1 MSTVFKKITTEKPCR
16 SDAMINNDKS
26 KNNLRVETNIQH
38 KTIHYGY
45 SKKMASG
52 FTLIELVIVVVILGL
67 LAATALPRLLDV
79 TADAEDATV
88 DGVAGGYATGVG
100 LVRAE
105 WELEGR
111 PVENNGTN
119 LTFVTIESLQV
130 GIDQDTG
137 YPTGQLN
144 TDSST
149 EDDQISTLD
158 CESIFNLIMQ
168 SAPTISS
175 DWNDR
180 PFENFRY
187 FTNVRTGVGSGGNDV
202 CYYYLTQTIKNRTT
216 EPTDNLAGNGFI
228 YDPRIG
234 QVIVFSNN

>member
-1 MSTVFKKITTEKPCR
+1 MMSHNNNLKIESIMPNKKINVDRIARAT
-16 SDAMINNDKS
+16 
-26 KNNLRVETNIQH
+26 
-38 KTIHYGY
+38 
-45 SKKMASG
+45 SG

-88 DGVAGGYATGVG
+88 DGVAGGFATGVG
-100 LVRAE
+100 LVRAK

-111 PVENNGTN
+111 PTANNGIN
-119 LTFVTIESLQV
+119 STFVTIESLQV

-144 TDSST
+144 TDSSS

-175 DWNDR
+175 NWNNR
-180 PFENFRY
+180 PFEDSRY
-187 FTNVRTGVGSGGNDV
+187 FTNVKPDEGSGGNDV
-202 CYYYLTQTIKNRTT
+202 CYYYLTQTIKNLNI
-216 EPTDNLAGNGFI
+216 EPVDNFAGNGFI

-234 QVIVFSNN
+234 QVKVFSNN

>member
-1 MSTVFKKITTEKPCR
+1 MMKTQKLNKLNLMPDKK
-16 SDAMINNDKS
+16 
-26 KNNLRVETNIQH
+26 QQ
-38 KTIHYGY
+38 
-45 SKKMASG
+45 G

-88 DGVAGGYATGVG
+88 DGVAGGFATGVG

-111 PVENNGTN
+111 PKENESTN
-119 LTFVTIESLQV
+119 RTFVTIESIQI
-130 GIDQDTG
+130 GIDKDTG
-137 YPTGQLN
+137 YPTGQLD
-144 TDSST
+144 TDSSS
-149 EDDQISTLD
+149 EDTQMSTLD

-168 SAPTISS
+168 SAPTITS
-175 DWNDR
+175 DWSLR
-180 PFENFRY
+180 PFENDRY
-187 FTNVRTGVGSGGNDV
+187 FTNVSTGAGSGGNDV
-202 CYYYLTQTIKNRTT
+202 CYYYLTQTIKNRTS
-216 EPTDNLAGNGFI
+216 EPTDNMAGNGFI

>member
-1 MSTVFKKITTEKPCR
+1 MTNKIK
-16 SDAMINNDKS
+16 SNN
-26 KNNLRVETNIQH
+26 NARVETNMQH
-38 KTIHYGY
+38 KTINVDYT
-45 SKKMASG
+45 KAMASG

-100 LVRAE
+100 LVRAK

-111 PVENNGTN
+111 PKENNGTN
-119 LTFVTIESLQV
+119 STFVSIESIQV

-137 YPTGQLN
+137 YPTGQLD
-144 TDSST
+144 TDSSS
-149 EDDQISTLD
+149 EDDQMSTLD

-180 PFENFRY
+180 PFEDFRY
-187 FTNVRTGVGSGGNDV
+187 FTNVRLGVGSGGNDV
-202 CYYYLTQTIKNRTT
+202 CYYYLTQTVKNRST

>member
-1 MSTVFKKITTEKPCR
+1 
-16 SDAMINNDKS
+16 MINNNKN
-26 KNNLRVETNIQH
+26 KNNNNKNKNNNNVRVETKMQH
-38 KTIHYGY
+38 KTLQY
-45 SKKMASG
+45 KNAARVASG

-111 PVENNGTN
+111 PKENNGTN
-119 LTFVTIESLQV
+119 STFVTIESLQV

-144 TDSST
+144 TDSSS
-149 EDDQISTLD
+149 EDDQMSTLD

-180 PFENFRY
+180 PFEDFRY

-202 CYYYLTQTIKNRTT
+202 CYYYLTQTVKNRST
-216 EPTDNLAGNGFI
+216 EPTNNLAGNGFI

>member
-1 MSTVFKKITTEKPCR
+1 MT
-16 SDAMINNDKS
+16 NN
-26 KNNLRVETNIQH
+26 NNSNNNAKVETNMKF
-38 KTIHYGY
+38 KTTHNGR
-45 SKKMASG
+45 SKSMASG

-88 DGVAGGYATGVG
+88 DGVAGGFATGVG

-111 PVENNGTN
+111 PKENNGTN
-119 LTFVTIESLQV
+119 STFVTIESIQV
-130 GIDQDTG
+130 GIDKDTG
-137 YPTGQLN
+137 YPTGQLD
-144 TDSST
+144 TDSSS
-149 EDDQISTLD
+149 EDDQMSTLD

-175 DWNDR
+175 DWNQR
-180 PFENFRY
+180 PFEDSRY
-187 FTNVRTGVGSGGNDV
+187 FTNVKAGVGSGGNDV
-202 CYYYLTQTIKNRTT
+202 CYYYLTQTIKNRTS

>member
-1 MSTVFKKITTEKPCR
+1 MTFVKKIASTKPCR
-16 SDAMINNDKS
+16 STTMSNESAIVDKN
-26 KNNLRVETNIQH
+26 KLH
-38 KTIHYGY
+38 KIILFGHTKRI
-45 SKKMASG
+45 ATG

-88 DGVAGGYATGVG
+88 EGVAGGYATGVG
-100 LVRAE
+100 LVRAK

-111 PVENNGTN
+111 PKENSSTN
-119 LTFVTIESLQV
+119 LTFVTIESIEV

-137 YPTGQLN
+137 YPTGQLS
-144 TDSST
+144 TDSSS

-175 DWNDR
+175 NWNDR
-180 PFENFRY
+180 PFEDFRY

-202 CYYYLTQTIKNRTT
+202 CYHYLTQTIKNRTT
-216 EPTDNLAGNGFI
+216 EPSDNLAGNGFI

>member
-1 MSTVFKKITTEKPCR
+1 MNHKNPLVRQNKPH
-16 SDAMINNDKS
+16 NT
-26 KNNLRVETNIQH
+26 LQ
-38 KTIHYGY
+38 YGHPQ
-45 SKKMASG
+45 KMLTG

-100 LVRAE
+100 LVRAK

-111 PVENNGTN
+111 PKANKASSK
-119 LTFVTIESLQV
+119 TFVTIEGIEV
-130 GIDQDTG
+130 GIDQNTG
-137 YPTGQLN
+137 YPTGQLD
-144 TDSST
+144 TDNSS
-149 EDDQISTLD
+149 EDDQMSTLD

-175 DWNDR
+175 DWDDR
-180 PFENFRY
+180 PFDDFRY
-187 FTNVRTGVGSGGNDV
+187 FTNVRTNEGSGGNDV
-202 CYYYLTQTIKNRTT
+202 CYYYLTQTIKNLIT
-216 EPTDNLAGNGFI
+216 EPANDLAGNGFI

>member
-1 MSTVFKKITTEKPCR
+1 MSNHPPK
-16 SDAMINNDKS
+16 
-26 KNNLRVETNIQH
+26 VETNMQH
-38 KTIHYGY
+38 KIINDGFTPRV
-45 SKKMASG
+45 ASG

-111 PVENNGTN
+111 PTENNGTN
-119 LTFVTIESLQV
+119 ATFVTIESLQV
-130 GIDQDTG
+130 GIDKDTG
-137 YPTGQLN
+137 YPTGQLD
-144 TDSST
+144 TDSSS
-149 EDDQISTLD
+149 EDDQMSTLD

-175 DWNDR
+175 NWNNR
-180 PFENFRY
+180 PFEDFRY

-202 CYYYLTQTIKNRTT
+202 CYYYLTQTIKNRST

>member
-1 MSTVFKKITTEKPCR
+1 MSKMNGTIEKNTQLNRIQCANTKK
-16 SDAMINNDKS
+16 SD
-26 KNNLRVETNIQH
+26 
-38 KTIHYGY
+38 
-45 SKKMASG
+45 SG

-100 LVRAE
+100 LVRAK

-111 PVENNGTN
+111 PKENNGTN
-119 LTFVTIESLQV
+119 LTFVTIESIQI

-144 TDSST
+144 TDSSS
-149 EDDQISTLD
+149 EDDQMSTLD

-180 PFENFRY
+180 PFEDFRY
-187 FTNVRTGVGSGGNDV
+187 FTNVRSGIGSGGNDV
-202 CYYYLTQTIKNRTT
+202 CYYYLTQTVKNRTT

>member
-1 MSTVFKKITTEKPCR
+1 MNGTIEKNTQLNRIQCANTKK
-16 SDAMINNDKS
+16 SD
-26 KNNLRVETNIQH
+26 
-38 KTIHYGY
+38 
-45 SKKMASG
+45 SG

-100 LVRAE
+100 LVRAK

-111 PVENNGTN
+111 PKENNGTN
-119 LTFVTIESLQV
+119 LTFVTIESIQI

-144 TDSST
+144 TDSSS
-149 EDDQISTLD
+149 EDDQMSTLD

-180 PFENFRY
+180 PFEDFRY
-187 FTNVRTGVGSGGNDV
+187 FTNVRSGIGSGGNDV
-202 CYYYLTQTIKNRTT
+202 CYYYLTQTVKNRTT

>member
-1 MSTVFKKITTEKPCR
+1 MNTLVKKIASKTPCR
-16 SDAMINNDKS
+16 STTMSSKS
-26 KNNLRVETNIQH
+26 GIVEKNKQH
-38 KTIHYGY
+38 KTIQYIH
-45 SKKMASG
+45 SRKIDSG

-100 LVRAE
+100 LVRAK

-111 PVENNGTN
+111 PSENNGTN
-119 LTFVTIESLQV
+119 LTFVTIESIEV

-144 TDSST
+144 TDSSS
-149 EDDQISTLD
+149 EDNQMSNLD

-175 DWNDR
+175 GWNDR
-180 PFENFRY
+180 PFEDFRY
-187 FTNVRTGVGSGGNDV
+187 FTNVRTDVGSGGNDV

>member
-1 MSTVFKKITTEKPCR
+1 MNYQNRAAKKNKR
-16 SDAMINNDKS
+16 H
-26 KNNLRVETNIQH
+26 NIIQ
-38 KTIHYGY
+38 YGHPQ
-45 SKKMASG
+45 KMASG

-88 DGVAGGYATGVG
+88 DGVAGGYATGVS
-100 LVRAE
+100 LVRAQ

-111 PVENNGTN
+111 PKENGGTN
-119 LTFVTIESLQV
+119 LTFVTIESLEV
-130 GIDQDTG
+130 GIDKDTG

-149 EDDQISTLD
+149 EDDQMSTLD
-158 CESIFNLIMQ
+158 CENIFNLIMQ

-175 DWNDR
+175 DWDER
-180 PFENFRY
+180 PFEDFRY
-187 FTNVRTGVGSGGNDV
+187 FTNVRTGEGSGGNDV
-202 CYYYLTQTIKNRTT
+202 CYYYLTQTVKNRST

>member
-1 MSTVFKKITTEKPCR
+1 MNYQNRAAKKNKR
-16 SDAMINNDKS
+16 H
-26 KNNLRVETNIQH
+26 NIIQ
-38 KTIHYGY
+38 YGHQQ
-45 SKKMASG
+45 KMASG

-88 DGVAGGYATGVG
+88 DGVAGGYATGVS
-100 LVRAE
+100 LVRAQ

-111 PVENNGTN
+111 PKENGGTN
-119 LTFVTIESLQV
+119 LTFVTIESLEV
-130 GIDQDTG
+130 GIDKDTG

-149 EDDQISTLD
+149 EDDQMSTLD
-158 CESIFNLIMQ
+158 CENIVNLIMQ

-175 DWNDR
+175 DWDER
-180 PFENFRY
+180 PFEDFRY
-187 FTNVRTGVGSGGNDV
+187 FTNVRTGEGSGGNDV
-202 CYYYLTQTIKNRTT
+202 CYYYLTQTVKNLST

>member
-1 MSTVFKKITTEKPCR
+1 MNKINGTLEKNTPFYSIQCANIKN
-16 SDAMINNDKS
+16 SD
-26 KNNLRVETNIQH
+26 
-38 KTIHYGY
+38 
-45 SKKMASG
+45 SG

-100 LVRAE
+100 LVRAK

-111 PVENNGTN
+111 PKENNGTN
-119 LTFVTIESLQV
+119 STFVTIETIDV

-144 TDSST
+144 TDSSS
-149 EDDQISTLD
+149 EDDQMSTLD

-168 SAPTISS
+168 SAPSISS
-175 DWNDR
+175 NWNER
-180 PFENFRY
+180 PFEDFRY

-202 CYYYLTQTIKNRTT
+202 CYYYLTQTVKNRTT
-216 EPTDNLAGNGFI
+216 EPTDNSAGNGFI

>member
-1 MSTVFKKITTEKPCR
+1 MS
-16 SDAMINNDKS
+16 NNV
-26 KNNLRVETNIQH
+26 RVEKNMQH
-38 KTIHYGY
+38 KSIHFRHTARA
-45 SKKMASG
+45 ASG

-111 PVENNGTN
+111 PTENNGTN
-119 LTFVTIESLQV
+119 STFVTIESLQV
-130 GIDQDTG
+130 GIDKDTG
-137 YPTGQLN
+137 YPTGQLD
-144 TDSST
+144 TDSSS
-149 EDDQISTLD
+149 EDDQMSTLD

-175 DWNDR
+175 DWNNR
-180 PFENFRY
+180 PFDDFRY
-187 FTNVRTGVGSGGNDV
+187 FTNVRPGVGSGGNDV
-202 CYYYLTQTIKNRTT
+202 CYYYLTQTIKNRNV

>member
-1 MSTVFKKITTEKPCR
+1 MSNHP
-16 SDAMINNDKS
+16 
-26 KNNLRVETNIQH
+26 RVETNMQH
-38 KTIHYGY
+38 IAINGKHRAKTT
-45 SKKMASG
+45 SG

-88 DGVAGGYATGVG
+88 DGVAGGFATGVG

-105 WELEGR
+105 WELDGR
-111 PVENNGTN
+111 PKENNGTN
-119 LTFVTIESLQV
+119 STFVTLESIQV

-137 YPTGQLN
+137 YPTGQLD
-144 TDSST
+144 TDSSS
-149 EDDQISTLD
+149 EDDQMSTLD

-180 PFENFRY
+180 PFEDFRY
-187 FTNVRTGVGSGGNDV
+187 FTNVRAGVGSGGNDV
-202 CYYYLTQTIKNRTT
+202 CYYYLTQTVKNRTA

>member
-1 MSTVFKKITTEKPCR
+1 MNYQNRAAKKNKR
-16 SDAMINNDKS
+16 H
-26 KNNLRVETNIQH
+26 NIIQ
-38 KTIHYGY
+38 YGHPQ
-45 SKKMASG
+45 KMASG

-100 LVRAE
+100 LVRAQ

-111 PVENNGTN
+111 PKENGGTN
-119 LTFVTIESLQV
+119 LTFVTIESLEV
-130 GIDQDTG
+130 GIDKDTG

-149 EDDQISTLD
+149 EDDQMSTLD
-158 CESIFNLIMQ
+158 CENIFNLIMQ

-175 DWNDR
+175 DWDER
-180 PFENFRY
+180 PFEDFRY
-187 FTNVRTGVGSGGNDV
+187 FTNVRTGEGSGGNDV
-202 CYYYLTQTIKNRTT
+202 CYYYLTQTVKNLST

>member
-1 MSTVFKKITTEKPCR
+1 
-16 SDAMINNDKS
+16 MINSN
-26 KNNLRVETNIQH
+26 KNNSLRVETNMQH
-38 KTIHYGY
+38 KEIQYRHPVRV
-45 SKKMASG
+45 ASG

-100 LVRAE
+100 LVRAQ

-111 PVENNGTN
+111 PTENNGTN

-130 GIDQDTG
+130 GIDQNTG
-137 YPTGQLN
+137 YPTGQLD
-144 TDSST
+144 TDGSS
-149 EDDQISTLD
+149 EDNQMSTLD

-175 DWNDR
+175 NWNNR

-187 FTNVRTGVGSGGNDV
+187 FTNVRKGVGSGGNDV
-202 CYYYLTQTIKNRTT
+202 CYYYLTQTIKNRTI
-216 EPTDNLAGNGFI
+216 EPIDNTAGNGFI

>member
-1 MSTVFKKITTEKPCR
+1 MS
-16 SDAMINNDKS
+16 NNV
-26 KNNLRVETNIQH
+26 RVETNMPYKRINCSH
-38 KTIHYGY
+38 AAKA
-45 SKKMASG
+45 ASG

-111 PVENNGTN
+111 PTENNGTN
-119 LTFVTIESLQV
+119 LTFVTIESIQV

-137 YPTGQLN
+137 YPTGQLD
-144 TDSST
+144 TDNSS
-149 EDDQISTLD
+149 EDDQMSTLD

-180 PFENFRY
+180 PFEDSRY
-187 FTNVRTGVGSGGNDV
+187 FTNVKTGVGSGGNDV
-202 CYYYLTQTIKNRTT
+202 CYYYLTQTVKNRTT
-216 EPTDNLAGNGFI
+216 EPTDDLAGNGFI

>member
-1 MSTVFKKITTEKPCR
+1 MSKINRTLEKNTPFHSIQCANTKN
-16 SDAMINNDKS
+16 SD
-26 KNNLRVETNIQH
+26 
-38 KTIHYGY
+38 
-45 SKKMASG
+45 SG

-100 LVRAE
+100 LVRAK

-111 PVENNGTN
+111 PKENNGTN
-119 LTFVTIESLQV
+119 STFVTIETIDV

-144 TDSST
+144 TDSSS
-149 EDDQISTLD
+149 EDDQMSTLD

-168 SAPTISS
+168 SAPSISS
-175 DWNDR
+175 NWNDR
-180 PFENFRY
+180 PFEDFRY

-202 CYYYLTQTIKNRTT
+202 CYYYLTQTVKNRTT